1 MVFLLLMD
9 IVQPQDG
16 GKEILPEIRLVF
28 LSHRVL
34 SLSQDIVSPLGMEAL
49 EYYMQYLM
57 LLFIP
62 IKWLGC
68 HL

>member
-1 MVFLLLMD
+1 MVFLLLMG

-34 SLSQDIVSPLGMEAL
+34 SPNKHHQGQNHV
-49 EYYMQYLM
+49 
-57 LLFIP
+57 IP
-62 IKWLGC
+62 
-68 HL
+68 